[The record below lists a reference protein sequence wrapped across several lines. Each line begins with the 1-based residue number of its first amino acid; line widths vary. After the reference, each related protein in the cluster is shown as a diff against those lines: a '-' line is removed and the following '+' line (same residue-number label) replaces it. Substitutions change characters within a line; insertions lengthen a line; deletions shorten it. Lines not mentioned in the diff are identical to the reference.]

1 MLQDFLEPGDH
12 SDCDFA
18 SGVAA
23 STRPTLCLTLAG
35 PLMLC
40 HRPNKLTIVFV
51 IGLLAA
57 FQPTAGLAFESSNS
71 EPAAASESE
80 APGNNVDVNRMCPV
94 LSNEEA
100 IAEYSVMY
108 KGKEVRFC
116 CSECIIEFNKH
127 PEIYENVLPQL
138 RNLTVL
144 ARAKLWGTEHKFTL
158 LVPAL
163 LSILI
168 ALRIGR
174 QRLQTSNGYLAKLVT
189 FRTTATIPLM
199 AISGFLGFEVWQ
211 LQQDVGD
218 RALKDE
224 IHFAT
229 FHDFGFPPT
238 PREPALE
245 PRLKGSF
252 YRGNDERSPR
262 LFNNGNYRTA
272 TFHISLVND
281 KGDELKAGD
290 QIAETPLFVRF
301 QIDRPPFTPD
311 FLYNQEMMDTMF
323 LTEEVNPF
331 LGRSERVAD
340 LVSLTETDP
349 MQAWEARF
357 PIESCGTCECS
368 KDRTGTVYVCEKY
381 FKMSRIPTFG
391 KQQVGGRYHYGIRY
405 ELKTEDGVLLE
416 DSNLYMGALYRTRK
430 LPTWRVP
437 MTEWFSYEPI
447 PVLPGENVED
457 AELLGIKDHA
467 IKQQG

>member
-1 MLQDFLEPGDH
+1 
-12 SDCDFA
+12 
-18 SGVAA
+18 
-23 STRPTLCLTLAG
+23 
-35 PLMLC
+35 MLC
-40 HRPNKLTIVFV
+40 CCPSQQFLVFF

-57 FQPTAGLAFESSNS
+57 CQPTTGLAFEVSN
-71 EPAAASESE
+71 ETPASAADNA
-80 APGNNVDVNRMCPV
+80 APGNNIDVNRMCPV

-138 RNLTVL
+138 RNLSVL
-144 ARAKLWGTEHKFTL
+144 DRAKLWGTQHKFTL

-163 LSILI
+163 LSILVL
-168 ALRIGR
+168 LRVGR
-174 QRLQTSNGYLAKLVT
+174 ARLENSNGYLAKLIT
-189 FRTTATIPLM
+189 FRTTATVPLM
-199 AISGFLGFEVWQ
+199 AVSGFLGFEVWQ
-211 LQQDVGD
+211 LQQDVND
-218 RALKDE
+218 RVLKDE
-224 IHFAT
+224 IHYAT

-238 PREPALE
+238 PRQPALE

-272 TFHISLVND
+272 TFHISLVDDN
-281 KGDELKAGD
+281 GNELKAGD
-290 QIAETPLFVRF
+290 QIADTPLFVRF

-311 FLYNQEMMDTMF
+311 FLYNPEMMDTMF
-323 LTEEVNPF
+323 LTQEANPF
-331 LGRSERVAD
+331 LGRHEPVKD
-340 LVSLTETDP
+340 LVALTETEP
-349 MQAWEARF
+349 MQAWEALF
-357 PIESCGTCECS
+357 PIESCGTCACS
-368 KDRTGTVYVCEKY
+368 KDQSGTVYVCEKY

-391 KQQVGGRYHYGIRY
+391 KQQVGGRYHYGLRY
-405 ELKTEDGVLLE
+405 ELKTEAGVLLE
-416 DSNLYMGALYRTRK
+416 DSNLFMGALYRTRK

-447 PVLPGENVED
+447 PVLPSKNVED
-457 AELLGIKDHA
+457 VELLGIKDHA